1 MKTEYFRQLDALRAY
16 AVFGVIFGHI
26 PIVALDKKGFLSI
39 FYSYLPGVPVF
50 FCISGFLITLIILK
64 NTNTD
69 RPKQFLKSF
78 YARRFLRIFPIY
90 YLTITALYL
99 ANIQG
104 YRDWFIYDLIYSS
117 NIKLAFQGSFVGVP
131 TAHFWSLAVEEQF
144 YLIWPF
150 LFILFRRLVH
160 FWLILFF
167 ILLGFSF
174 TMLMEDNFFTARTFT
189 PLSYLSLGGLLAYF
203 FLNKYSFFLKLDK
216 YSIIV
221 FSLFL
226 AVIIGEYF
234 TFFSVNYR
242 LHVTIS
248 MVITSFVI
256 LRFVIGFTKK
266 PIKSILENSVIIYL
280 GKISYGLYLYHMFAI
295 YPTMVILKLINVD
308 LSDSPI
314 IMQLIKIM
322 MTIIIA
328 ILSWELL
335 EKRLN
340 RFKKYFS
347 YT

>member
-1 MKTEYFRQLDALRAY
+1 MKAEYFRQLDALRAY

-26 PIVALDKKGFLSI
+26 PIVALNKKGLLSI

-64 NTNTD
+64 STKTD
-69 RPKQFLKSF
+69 RPNQFLKSF

-90 YLTITALYL
+90 YLTIAALYL
-99 ANIQG
+99 ANIPG
-104 YRDWFIYDLIYSS
+104 YRNWFIYDVIYAS
-117 NIKLAFQGSFVGVP
+117 NIKLAFQGSFANVP

-150 LFILFRRLVH
+150 LFIVFRRLGH

-167 ILLGFSF
+167 IVFGFSVS
-174 TMLMEDNFFTARTFT
+174 MIMDDIFFAARTFT
-189 PLSYLSLGGLLAYF
+189 PLCYLSLGGLLAHLYLNERTF
-203 FLNKYSFFLKLDK
+203 FLNLDQ
-216 YSIIV
+216 YSIFV
-221 FSLFL
+221 FGLF
-226 AVIIGEYF
+226 AAIILCEYF
-234 TFFSVNYR
+234 TLFTFGYR
-242 LHVTIS
+242 LHLTIS
-248 MVITSFVI
+248 MLVTSFVI
-256 LRFVIGFTKK
+256 IRFVVGFTKK
-266 PIKSILENSVIIYL
+266 SIKSILENKIIIYL
-280 GKISYGLYLYHMFAI
+280 GKISYGLYVYHLFAM
-295 YPTMVILKLINVD
+295 YPSIFILKLINVD

-314 IMQLIKIM
+314 TIQIFKII

-340 RFKKYFS
+340 RLKKHFS